1 MFKGKLSLGPGRL
14 KLDSSKLKSDVSKL
28 RFDASKLEA
37 LFKPKT
43 PPLLGADLSSSSIK
57 MVELVETAKG
67 SYRVERYAIE
77 PLPKDAV
84 VEGNINNLDA
94 VSDALK
100 RCHKRLGTGIKNL
113 ALALPNAAVISKKI
127 LVPAGQSEEDLEMQ
141 VETEANQYIPF
152 SLDEVNLDFQVLGPA
167 PNNPEDCEVL
177 IAASRKE
184 KIEDRVA
191 AAEAAGLK
199 AQVMDVDL
207 YAAQSAFELMAIG
220 SAEEHK
226 DQNIAMVDVGATM
239 MTVNVLRNGQSIYLR
254 EQPFGGNE
262 LSQEIQNRFGLSAE
276 EAEAAKRDGG
286 LPEEYDTEVL
296 EPFVDKMGLEIA
308 RALHFFFSSTPYN
321 SVAQIVLSGGC
332 AAIPGVEQAVERRTQ
347 VETTIANPFANMEVS
362 SKIRAKS
369 LTQDAPSLM
378 VACGL
383 ALRRFDP

>member
-1 MFKGKLSLGPGRL
+1 MLKGKIPFDTSRL
-14 KLDSSKLKSDVSKL
+14 KIDSGT
-28 RFDASKLEA
+28 LER
-37 LFKPKT
+37 LFKPKA
-43 PPLLGADLSSSSIK
+43 PPLIGADLSSSSIK
-57 MVELVETAKG
+57 MVELTEVGTG

-77 PLPKDAV
+77 PLPKDSV

-100 RCHKRLGTGIKNL
+100 RCHKRLGTSIKNL
-113 ALALPNAAVISKKI
+113 ALALPNAAVISKRI
-127 LVPAGQSEEDLEMQ
+127 FVPAGQTEEELEVQ

-167 PNNPEDCEVL
+167 PNNPEDVEVL

-199 AQVMDVDL
+199 ATVMDVDL
-207 YAAQSAFELMAIG
+207 YAAQAAFELMTSDTAD
-220 SAEEHK
+220 SEREE
-226 DQNIAMVDVGATM
+226 NIAMVDVGATI
-239 MTVNVLRNGQSIYLR
+239 MTVNVLRDGQSIYLR

-262 LSQEIQNRFGLSAE
+262 LSQEIQNKFGLSAD

-296 EPFVDKMGLEIA
+296 QPFVDKMGLEIA

-321 SVAQIVLSGGC
+321 SVNRIVLAGGC
-332 AAIPGVEQAVERRTQ
+332 AAIPGADAAITRRTQ
-347 VETTIANPFANMEVS
+347 VPTAVANPFSVMEVS
-362 SKIRAKS
+362 PKIKVRS

>member
-1 MFKGKLSLGPGRL
+1 MLKGKMSFNPG
-14 KLDSSKLKSDVSKL
+14 KLK
-28 RFDASKLEA
+28 FDTSSLER
-37 LFKPKT
+37 LFKPKA
-43 PPLLGADLSSSSIK
+43 PPLIGADLSSSSIK
-57 MVELVETAKG
+57 MVELTETG
-67 SYRVERYAIE
+67 RGLYRVERYAIE
-77 PLPKDAV
+77 PLPKDSV

-100 RCHKRLGTGIKNL
+100 RCHKRLGTSIKNL
-113 ALALPNAAVISKKI
+113 ALALPNAAVISKRI
-127 LVPAGQSEEDLEMQ
+127 YVPAGQSDEELEVQ

-167 PNNPEDCEVL
+167 PNNAEDVEVL

-199 AQVMDVDL
+199 ATVMDVDL
-207 YAAQSAFELMAIG
+207 YAAQAAFELMIADEG
-220 SAEEHK
+220 EESK
-226 DQNIAMVDVGATM
+226 DQNIAMVDVGATT

-262 LSQEIQNRFGLSAE
+262 LSQEIQNKFGLSSD
-276 EAEAAKRDGG
+276 EAEVAKRDGG
-286 LPEEYDTEVL
+286 LPPEYESEIL
-296 EPFVDKMGLEIA
+296 QPFVDKMGLEIA

-321 SVAQIVLSGGC
+321 QVSQIVLAGGC
-332 AAIPGVEQAVERRTQ
+332 AAIPGADEAVTRRTQ
-347 VETTIANPFANMEVS
+347 VPTAIANPFVNMDVS
-362 SKIRAKS
+362 SKVKVKS

>member
-1 MFKGKLSLGPGRL
+1 MQKGKIP
-14 KLDSSKLKSDVSKL
+14 
-28 RFDASKLEA
+28 FDASKFKLNA
-37 LFKPKT
+37 GTLDRLFKPKA
-43 PPLLGADLSSSSIK
+43 PPLIGADLSSSAIK
-57 MVELVETAKG
+57 MVELTEAGVG
-67 SYRVERYAIE
+67 SYRIERYAIE
-77 PLPKDAV
+77 PLPKDSV

-100 RCHKRLGTGIKNL
+100 RCHKRLGTNIKNV
-113 ALALPNAAVISKKI
+113 ALALPNAAVISKRI
-127 LVPAGQSEEDLEMQ
+127 FVPAGQTDEELEMQ

-167 PNNPEDCEVL
+167 PNNPEDVEVL

-199 AQVMDVDL
+199 ATVMDVDL
-207 YAAQSAFELMAIG
+207 YAAQAAFELMT
-220 SAEEHK
+220 AETAEDEK
-226 DQNIAMVDVGATM
+226 DENIAMVDVGATT

-262 LSQEIQNRFGLSAE
+262 LSQEIQNKFGLSAD

-286 LPEEYDTEVL
+286 LPEEYETEVL
-296 EPFVDKMGLEIA
+296 QPFVDKMGLEIA

-321 SVAQIVLSGGC
+321 QVNRIVLAGGC
-332 AAIPGVEQAVERRTQ
+332 AAIPGADAAITRRTQ
-347 VETTIANPFANMEVS
+347 VPTVIANPFSAMDVS
-362 SKIRAKS
+362 PRIKVKS

-383 ALRRFDP
+383 ALRRFDQ

>member
-1 MFKGKLSLGPGRL
+1 MLKGKISFDPG
-14 KLDSSKLKSDVSKL
+14 KFK
-28 RFDASKLEA
+28 FNAAALEA
-37 LFKPKT
+37 LFKPKA
-43 PPLLGADLSSSSIK
+43 PPLIGADLSSSAIK
-57 MVELVETAKG
+57 MVELGEAGKG
-67 SYRVERYAIE
+67 VYRVERYAIE
-77 PLPKDAV
+77 PLPKDCV
-84 VEGNINNLDA
+84 VDGNINNLDA

-100 RCHKRLGTGIKNL
+100 RCHKRLGTSIKNL

-127 LVPAGQSEEDLEMQ
+127 LVPAGQSDEDLEMQ

-167 PNNPEDCEVL
+167 PNNPEDVEVL

-199 AQVMDVDL
+199 ATVMDVDL
-207 YAAQSAFELMAIG
+207 YAAQSAFELMT
-220 SAEEHK
+220 SATAGEQK
-226 DQNIAMVDVGATM
+226 DQNVAMVDVGATT

-286 LPEEYDTEVL
+286 LPEDYQTEVL
-296 EPFVDKMGLEIA
+296 QPFVDKMGLEIA

-332 AAIPGVEQAVERRTQ
+332 AAIPGIDEAVTRRTQ
-347 VETTIANPFANMEVS
+347 VETIIANPFINMDVS
-362 SKIRAKS
+362 PKIKFKS
-369 LTQDAPSLM
+369 LAQDAPSLM